1 MLKMKRGVVII
12 TVFVFLLGTGTCFA
26 ESAVPNMVGTWT
38 VKAEGGVLVKGNA
51 SGSKTHHSG
60 EFSALTAEAVVA
72 KQQGRVLH
80 GIFKSPKATEN
91 FIAVIGPD
99 NKRFYYA
106 DEDGTMEGRI
116 VNKDKME
123 MIYRHVTPSDT
134 VVGVGTWI
142 RKK

>member
-1 MLKMKRGVVII
+1 MKKLMAAIVVM
-12 TVFVFLLGTGTCFA
+12 VFMVGTGLCFA
-26 ESAVPNMVGTWT
+26 ESGIPNMVGTWT
-38 VKAEGGVLVKGNA
+38 VKAEGGLISRNGAIGAKSHHGND
-51 SGSKTHHSG
+51 
-60 EFSALTAEAVVA
+60 FSTINGEAVVT

-106 DEDGTMEGRI
+106 DEDGTMEGKI
-116 VNKDKME
+116 VHKDKME